1 MAQYYCK
8 TCGRTMDEDQF
19 YQSYRIDRYPKDGK
33 LLECKKCITRH
44 VDNWDPETYKWILE
58 EIDVP
63 YIPDEWNNLLQRYGT
78 DRKKLTGMT
87 ILGRYL
93 SKMKLNQ
100 YREYRWEDTER
111 LAAEAEAKKKAILE
125 EQGFDEE
132 EIATELKKDF
142 TPEKPAWA
150 EPVQESAPEA
160 IDLITPDDFNDDLT
174 DEDRKYLAIKWG
186 KAYKPYEWVQLEQ
199 FYVDMMA
206 AFDIQTPAHI
216 DYLKLICKTSLKAHQ
231 LLDIGDVEGFQKLM
245 RTYDMLMKS
254 AKFTAAQNK
263 SENGE
268 YVNAVAELVKICEQ
282 EGFIPTYYV
291 DGPKDRV
298 DETLADMQKYT
309 DTLVREEMHLG
320 DRIEAAIIEIQKSN
334 ANEADLTT
342 DDGEDDEDFEME
354 DLEELKDED
363 FEEHYEFLED
373 EEEEDAAI
381 MQELVGEDED
391 NGIK

>member
-19 YQSYRIDRYPKDGK
+19 YQSYRLDRYPKDGK

-93 SKMKLNQ
+93 SKMKLKQ
-100 YREYRWEDTER
+100 YREFRWEDTER

-132 EIATELKKDF
+132 EISAELKKDF

-150 EPVQESAPEA
+150 EPEKESVPES
-160 IDLITPDDFNDDLT
+160 IDLITPDDFQDDLT
-174 DEDRKYLAIKWG
+174 EEDKKYLAIKWG
-186 KAYKPYEWVQLEQ
+186 KVYKPYEWVQLEQ

-263 SENGE
+263 NESGE

-282 EGFIPTYYV
+282 EGFIPSYYV
-291 DGPKDRV
+291 DGPKDKV
-298 DETLADMQKYT
+298 DETLLDMHKYT

-342 DDGEDDEDFEME
+342 DEGDEDSDLDME
-354 DLEELKDED
+354 ELEELKDED
-363 FEEHYEFLED
+363 FEEHYDFLED
-373 EEEEDAAI
+373 EEEDDAAV
-381 MQELVGEDED
+381 MRELIGEDED
-391 NGIK
+391 NGPK